1 MKAVWA
7 MRASAF
13 IAAIAAGL
21 TAFTALSVYRGEQDR
36 LHYDR
41 LKYTHSTYQS
51 YVEYRRTR
59 GSTLK
64 CSEVLADVPA
74 GGRNVT
80 NEDLK
85 AIILYEARLPFR
97 YEKARHAGLRE
108 CVDEESTKKLF
119 DLDSW
124 SPEQTQLI
132 MTAITNKMAWT
143 VTVLDA
149 ALIGYYHDIGDKIV
163 LCENFAG
170 FLMAGK
176 HAAGYGIPGKYLKRL
191 MSPELTLLRE
201 ENYPNIYRFTA
212 DVASITSDFTGT
224 LACKRLAEMYP
235 DGSYLAR
242 LRDWSTA
249 LYRRVAG

>member
-13 IAAIAAGL
+13 IAAIAAAF

-41 LKYTHSTYQS
+41 LKYTHSTYHS
-51 YVEYRRTR
+51 YVEYRRTK
-59 GSTLK
+59 GPTLK

-74 GGRNVT
+74 RGQNLT

-85 AIILYEARLPFR
+85 AIVLYEARLPFH
-97 YEKARHAGLRE
+97 YEKVRHAPLRE
-108 CVDEESTKKLF
+108 CVDDESAKKLF

-124 SPEQTQLI
+124 NSEQTQLI

-143 VTVLDA
+143 ITVLDA
-149 ALIGYYHDIGDKIV
+149 ALIGYYHDIGDKII

-170 FLMAGK
+170 FLMAGNRGV
-176 HAAGYGIPGKYLKRL
+176 GYGIPGMYLKRL
-191 MSPELTLLRE
+191 MSPELALLRE

-212 DVASITSDFTGT
+212 DVALITGGFTGS
-224 LACKRLAEMYP
+224 LDCKKLVEVYP
-235 DGSYLAR
+235 DTSYAAR
-242 LRDWSTA
+242 LRDWSLA